1 MIRKHLDPRLRPQ
14 GAVARQIIFAPARRS
29 WFRSSGRLAIGLACA
44 AQCLVSA
51 ELGQLPATT
60 NNPPENWGKWG
71 PNDEIGTLNYI
82 TPEVVRHAASM
93 VKQGKVF
100 GLGVPYDMKSPRGST
115 RVIQHYMTSTAQ
127 GAGQKPGFAE
137 DVLTTISHGTTH
149 WDGIG
154 HMFAHGKLYNGYDV
168 ETNAIDRGLLKCGIH
183 KTSDK
188 VVTRGVLIDLAR
200 HFGVRHLASDHLIT
214 VADVEGAARKQGVAF
229 RQGDVILIHSGWEIV
244 WYEQGMATFWR
255 ASPGI
260 GWEVSQWLKKI
271 KASAF
276 GSDTDSNEII
286 PCEPDTPAKVGVP
299 GWKLPIHVELNRNQG
314 MLLGDHIFLTELA
327 KDCATDGVYEF
338 MFVGPP
344 LNLLNGTGSPINPLA
359 IK

>member
-1 MIRKHLDPRLRPQ
+1 MKRRNTSTRLRPRA
-14 GAVARQIIFAPARRS
+14 AVTRQSIFAMSRTS
-29 WFRSSGRLAIGLACA
+29 LFSSSGWLAIGLACA
-44 AQCLVSA
+44 AHCLVLA
-51 ELGQLPATT
+51 AMGQSPAPI
-60 NNPPENWGKWG
+60 NHPPDNWGKWG
-71 PNDEIGTLNYI
+71 ADDELGTLNYI
-82 TPEVVRHAASM
+82 TPDVVRHAASL

-100 GLGVPYDMKSPRGST
+100 GLGLPYDMKSPRGST

-127 GAGQKPGFAE
+127 GAGQKPGFSE
-137 DVLTTISHGTTH
+137 DVLTTITHGTSH

-168 ETNAIDRGLLKCGIH
+168 ETNATERGLLKCGIH

-200 HFGVRHLASDHLIT
+200 HLGVRHLASDHLIT

-229 RQGDVILIHSGWEIV
+229 RQGDMILIHTGWEIV
-244 WYEQGMATFWR
+244 WHEQGMAAFWR

-276 GSDTDSNEII
+276 GSDSDSNEII

-314 MLLGDHIFLTELA
+314 MLLGDHIFLAELA
-327 KDCATDGVYEF
+327 KDCAADGVYEF